1 MAFTTFYRNYIDVN
15 TVSSTPRIKDIA
27 KLAGVSIGTVDR
39 VLHNRGEVAAP
50 TREKI
55 LKIANELSYSPNLMA
70 RALKSNAKSQIVVL
84 LPEAVEPDSFWFTH
98 HAGLE
103 RLMHELSSLPVAL
116 TKVTFNM
123 HCETSFS
130 EKTDEVL
137 AMSPDGVLIAPIFK
151 QETHQF
157 CKKLSEASI
166 PYIFIDSY
174 IQEDNFLA
182 FVGEDAYQSGRVAA
196 QLIDYGTAADKDILI
211 VNLVRDFENTLH
223 LNSRMQ
229 GFLSYFMDAGK
240 NNGLKISLEIQR
252 HDDDEVAERLDQ
264 VLRNNPNIG
273 AVFVTSS
280 KAYKVATF
288 LQSKGVKG
296 INLVG
301 YDLLERNVKYLR
313 TGYIRFLLSQRP
325 VEQIKKGVERLYE
338 YLAFNRVPVSLE
350 YLPIDVVTPENVNF
364 FI

>member
-1 MAFTTFYRNYIDVN
+1 MTPVPA
-15 TVSSTPRIKDIA
+15 TPRIKDIA

-55 LKIANELSYSPNLMA
+55 LKIANDLSYSPNLMA
-70 RALKSNAKSQIVVL
+70 RALKSNAKSRIVVL
-84 LPEAVEPDSFWFTH
+84 FPESSEPDSFWYKH
-98 HAGLE
+98 HVGLD
-103 RLMHELSSLPVAL
+103 RLMHELSSLPVVVH
-116 TKVTFNM
+116 KVEFNM
-123 HCETSFS
+123 LSESNFS
-130 EKTDEVL
+130 EKMDEVL
-137 AMSPDGVLIAPIFK
+137 SLSPDGVLIAPVFRH
-151 QETHQF
+151 ETRLF
-157 CKKLSEASI
+157 CQKLSEVSI
-166 PYIFIDSY
+166 PYVFIDSY
-174 IQEDNFLA
+174 ISEENFLA
-182 FVGEDAYQSGRVAA
+182 FIGEDAYQSGRVAA
-196 QLIDYGTAADKDILI
+196 QLIDYGTPSDKDILI
-211 VNLVRDFENTLH
+211 VNLVRDFENALH

-252 HDDDEVAERLDQ
+252 HEDDEVAERLGQ

-280 KAYKVATF
+280 KAYKVARYF
-288 LQSKGVKG
+288 EEKGIRG
-296 INLVG
+296 INLIG
-301 YDLLERNVKYLR
+301 YDLLDRNVKYLR

-325 VEQIKKGVERLYE
+325 VEQIKKGVEKLYE
-338 YLAFNRVPVSLE
+338 FLAFNRVPVSLE